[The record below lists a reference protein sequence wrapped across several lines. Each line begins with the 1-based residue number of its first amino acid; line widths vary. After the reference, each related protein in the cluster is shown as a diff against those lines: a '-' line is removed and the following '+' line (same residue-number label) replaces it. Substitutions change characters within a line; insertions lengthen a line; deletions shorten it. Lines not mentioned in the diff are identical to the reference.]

1 MFHHNLN
8 AILSLMIG
16 VRPDRSSAL
25 YNAVLDVCVIT
36 DIYIIQND
44 GVFYVTIASN
54 IGFFEDHGIFNRAV
68 HNTAAGYQ
76 AVFDLRAHV
85 IFGRRQIVH
94 LGVNI
99 RVLLKEISLICG
111 FRKSMLVL
119 K

>member
-54 IGFFEDHGIFNRAV
+54 IVWAWLLLNFSMDENVEFPLTGQKPVKDNSL
-68 HNTAAGYQ
+68 
-76 AVFDLRAHV
+76 D
-85 IFGRRQIVH
+85 QI
-94 LGVNI
+94 
-99 RVLLKEISLICG
+99 
-111 FRKSMLVL
+111 
-119 K
+119 